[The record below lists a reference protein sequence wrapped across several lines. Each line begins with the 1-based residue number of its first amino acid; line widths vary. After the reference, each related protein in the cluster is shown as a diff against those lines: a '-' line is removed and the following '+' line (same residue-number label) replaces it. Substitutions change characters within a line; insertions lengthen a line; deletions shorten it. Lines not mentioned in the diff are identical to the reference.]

1 MLARGDEAAPVWVPP
16 KNDEAVLR
24 PGYRPTCLVA
34 EDRRM
39 RLATLGVNTIQAVR
53 SAARIGVGARTL
65 AVGATDSADWQ
76 YLAARR
82 LALFIVN
89 SIESGTRWAATAE
102 PNVEAAERAASQ
114 GRAFFEALHGAQTF
128 GTRRMQEAFFVGCE
142 RRSEFQLVFGFAA
155 RTKPGIH
162 SF

>member
-1 MLARGDEAAPVWVPP
+1 
-16 KNDEAVLR
+16 
-24 PGYRPTCLVA
+24 
-34 EDRRM
+34 
-39 RLATLGVNTIQAVR
+39 VR

-89 SIESGTRWAATAE
+89 SIESGTRWVSTAE

-114 GRAFFEALHGAQTF
+114 VRAFLAALHGAEAF
-128 GTRRMQEAFFVGCE
+128 GTRRMQDAFFVGCE
-142 RRSEFQLVFGFAA
+142 QRSEFQLLFGFAA

-162 SF
+162 SFRIVHSVSGSRVLPISLNRLHGGQFSPAELEWVENLARSLS